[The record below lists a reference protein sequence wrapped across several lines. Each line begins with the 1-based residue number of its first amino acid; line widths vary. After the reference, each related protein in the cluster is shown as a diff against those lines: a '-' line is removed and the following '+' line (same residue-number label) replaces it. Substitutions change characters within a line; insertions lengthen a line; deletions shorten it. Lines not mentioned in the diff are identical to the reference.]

1 MNDTVL
7 VSIVQSKTDLDN
19 DRDCITPVKVTVLVD
34 EIFYGDAFDVFLNDI
49 SEITFVAYAVNFND
63 ISVIKRCNGLSL
75 SIESSNELLIG

>member
-34 EIFYGDAFDVFLNDI
+34 EIFYGDAFDVFLNDL
-49 SEITFVAYAVNFND
+49 SEIAFVAYAVYFND
-63 ISVIKRCNGLSL
+63 IRVIKRCYGLCL
-75 SIESSNELLIG
+75 SIESSDEFLIG